1 MAHDVFLSYST
12 KDKPTADAVCYG
24 LESAGVRCWMA
35 PRDIMPGQQWA
46 SAIVEAIHASR
57 LMIVVLSTNSNASDQ
72 VLREVERSVH
82 RSIPIIPFRI
92 EEFELASAFEYYL
105 SVPHWL
111 DAMTGPLEDHVERL
125 VKTARVLLEQHPA
138 PPAAVQTMRL
148 LPRRKAS

>member
-1 MAHDVFLSYST
+1 MVWSCWISDFGPGDTMAHDVFLSYST

-105 SVPHWL
+105 SV
-111 DAMTGPLEDHVERL
+111 
-125 VKTARVLLEQHPA
+125 
-138 PPAAVQTMRL
+138 
-148 LPRRKAS
+148 